1 MNEYEAYKKKA
12 LKDPAVRAAYE
23 ALETEYGAVQTKIER
38 QRRKEE
44 RESGEETDRKTAGKN
59 AMRALEELQQEAEAN
74 GVSGMNLE
82 KINAEIAAA
91 REDLKRKREA
101 KAES

>member
-1 MNEYEAYKKKA
+1 MDYETYKKEA

-23 ALETEYGAVQTKIER
+23 ALADEFRAAQAKIER
-38 QRRKEE
+38 QRRKEK
-44 RESGEETDRKTAGKN
+44 RASGEETDRKTAGKN